1 MKILTCTI
9 LAVGLVSSLAAA
21 RTSPKPFTSVHVPE
35 FRFRAFEDDA
45 GGFYLVW
52 IDGETDKTFTL
63 RAQHIGPAEQSLWE
77 SPGLPVASHVS
88 SFEDWHGLADGQG
101 GLTLFWDEQ
110 DGVHAQRYRPDG
122 SRKRSE
128 NSILMSTS
136 TAIQPAAVPDALG
149 GTLVVWRQKLSGGR
163 SVVMAQRLDEQGN
176 PVWPSGGLRV
186 SLRASS
192 QTNPHVVYDN
202 MSGMVVAW
210 RDEANSASELRVQRI
225 DFTGNRLWG
234 LEGLTI
240 TAPLGTSEFPE
251 IAAVGTGEVAIA
263 WTAPVAQT
271 SQILLQKAGPGPTLQ
286 WGAGVY
292 ASAQPSTSNRWNPV
306 LRGDEAGGAWIAWE
320 DFSNQVNYQIHLN
333 HLDAS
338 GVSLWPS
345 GPPNNGRASP
355 TTGGDFAI
363 APAAGDQGKMAM
375 AGDGKDSVWLAW
387 IDNRLANIGLYVQEV
402 DGSGRLLQGNAGH
415 LVADQLTKPSRPQ
428 LVSLGQGKA
437 VVAWANRPQKG
448 QWTLSWSAVGPP

>member
-1 MKILTCTI
+1 MLRHA
-9 LAVGLVSSLAAA
+9 LVMVGLVSSFAAA
-21 RTSPKPFTSVHVPE
+21 RTPPKPFISVRVSE
-35 FRFRAFEDDA
+35 FRYRAFEDDA

-52 IDGETDKTFTL
+52 IDGETDRTFML
-63 RAQHIGPAEQSLWE
+63 RAQHFSPGGQALWE

-122 SRKRSE
+122 SRKRSG
-128 NSILMSTS
+128 NSVLMSTS

-149 GTLVVWRQKLSGGR
+149 GTLVVWRETLPLGR

-186 SLRASS
+186 SLKASS
-192 QTNPHVVYDN
+192 QTNPRVVYDN

-225 DFTGNRLWG
+225 DFTGNRLWS

-240 TAPLGTSEFPE
+240 TAPLGTAEFPE
-251 IAAVGTGEVAIA
+251 MAAVGTGEVAIA

-271 SQILLQKAGPGPTLQ
+271 TQIVLQKAGPGPALK
-286 WGAGVY
+286 WGSGVS
-292 ASAQPSTSNRWNPV
+292 ASARPSTFNRWNPV

-320 DFSNQVNYQIHLN
+320 DFSNQVNYLIHLN
-333 HLDAS
+333 HLGAT
-338 GVSLWPS
+338 GVSLWPD
-345 GPPNNGRASP
+345 
-355 TTGGDFAI
+355 GDVAI

-375 AGDGKDSVWLAW
+375 VGDGKDSIWLAW
-387 IDNRLANIGLYVQEV
+387 IDNRLATIGLYAQEV
-402 DGSGRLLQGNAGH
+402 DGSGRLLQGNAGF

-428 LVSLGQGKA
+428 LVSLGPEK
-437 VVAWANRPQKG
+437 VVIVWADRPKKG
-448 QWTLSWSAVGPP
+448 QWTLSWSVVGQP